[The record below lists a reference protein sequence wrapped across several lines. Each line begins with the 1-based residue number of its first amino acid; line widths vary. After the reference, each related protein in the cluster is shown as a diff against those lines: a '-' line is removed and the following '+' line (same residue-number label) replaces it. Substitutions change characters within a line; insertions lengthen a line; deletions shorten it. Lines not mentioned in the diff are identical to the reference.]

1 MEEQDS
7 SEEKYREDEGA
18 GTSAQAGEPSEK
30 KITETNNNAN
40 SIMAHLSRFY
50 TLGGQSIG
58 VSASKSVLPTNIQD

>member
-30 KITETNNNAN
+30 KIMETNNNAN
-40 SIMAHLSRFY
+40 SIMAHVSRF
-50 TLGGQSIG
+50 
-58 VSASKSVLPTNIQD
+58 